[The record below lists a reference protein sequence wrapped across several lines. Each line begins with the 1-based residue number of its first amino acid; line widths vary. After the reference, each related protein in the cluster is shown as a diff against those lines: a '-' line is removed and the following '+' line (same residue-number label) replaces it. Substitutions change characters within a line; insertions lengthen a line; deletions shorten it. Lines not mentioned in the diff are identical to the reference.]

1 MNSPTTKSNTA
12 NETVV
17 HSHEILRGGN
27 PVYKTIFRLR
37 TQEYGT
43 ITLVKRLLLTT
54 YFREAPAF
62 HICSYFEPGQ
72 IAEVTT
78 AVINEFLKIT
88 F

>member
-1 MNSPTTKSNTA
+1 MTKLWSTA
-12 NETVV
+12 MKCWEEE
-17 HSHEILRGGN
+17 SL
-27 PVYKTIFRLR
+27 FRLS

-43 ITLVKRLLLTT
+43 ITLVKRLLLMT
-54 YFREAPAF
+54 YFGEVLAF
-62 HICSYFEPGQ
+62 HICSYFVPGQ